1 MDDEQFKSISF
12 LPNPNIDFGKLYY
25 IVDKKEIYVNLFEFS
40 IKRDLKIYKYLIEK
54 NLKIIIFISY

>member
-25 IVDKKEIYVNLFEFS
+25 IVDKKEIYVNLF
-40 IKRDLKIYKYLIEK
+40 
-54 NLKIIIFISY
+54 